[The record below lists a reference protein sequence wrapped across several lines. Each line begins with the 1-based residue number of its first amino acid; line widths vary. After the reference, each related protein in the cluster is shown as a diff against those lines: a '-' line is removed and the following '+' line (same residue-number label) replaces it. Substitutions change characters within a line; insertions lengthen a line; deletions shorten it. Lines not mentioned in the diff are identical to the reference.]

1 MIGSLGNEGSF
12 GIEPD
17 DKEITR
23 QFLSQPQQLCTFA
36 TTDMPGQQ
44 PFVGFW
50 LSDAVLQTELQ
61 ELKQAA
67 SRVIFPA
74 IDKESSDMLMTDV
87 PHRVKVLDYRAP
99 KLPCRCDRDLV
110 PRLQPPYF
118 VGRL

>member
-67 SRVIFPA
+67 SRVIFLA
-74 IDKESSDMLMTDV
+74 IDKESSDILRTNL
-87 PHRVKVLDYRAP
+87 PHRIKVVDYRAP
-99 KLPCRCDRDLV
+99 KLQCRCRVALV
-110 PRLQPPYF
+110 PRLWLPYF